1 VSAYDVQAEA
11 LFPGWLSKLLTT
23 PIHGLER
30 YDDMVRAPNEDRDAI
45 KVYVEVQSEVR

>member
-30 YDDMVRAPNEDRDAI
+30 YDDMVRRRTRTATR
-45 KVYVEVQSEVR
+45 SRCT